1 MTELGIQ
8 TMPVFIRNRFLHIH
22 IPKCGGD
29 TISHFLRINNDPPF
43 LFIPDGSVR
52 VNGHTPQH
60 LTWKEYLKL
69 GWSPDNGFKVV
80 TLVRHPIDRV
90 ISEFRYIHSHRPD
103 LVKIAATRKTFLDAF
118 LTRDPSSQKM
128 FNNHNLGILDFL
140 ENESGQIDPI
150 IDIRSVQQMSELM
163 RSLGLPPVPETAR
176 RNVTW
181 KAKGKD
187 EKYIFLP
194 EEIERIATF
203 YSRDINWYKSN
214 FSDYGYT

>member
-1 MTELGIQ
+1 
-8 TMPVFIRNRFLHIH
+8 MPVFIRNRFLHIH

-29 TISHFLRINNDPPF
+29 SISHFLRFHDDPPF

-52 VNGHTPQH
+52 INGHTPQH

-69 GWSPDNGFKVV
+69 GWSPHNGFKVV
-80 TLVRHPIDRV
+80 TLVRHPIERV

-118 LTRDPSSQKM
+118 LTKDPASRKM
-128 FNNHNLGILDFL
+128 FDNHNLGILDFL

-150 IDIRSVQQMSELM
+150 IDIRPVHQMSDLM
-163 RSLGLPPVPETAR
+163 RSFGLPSVPETER

-181 KAKGKD
+181 KSKGKE

-194 EEIERIATF
+194 EEIERIETF
-203 YSRDINWYKSN
+203 YSRDISWYQLN
-214 FSDYGYT
+214 FPQDGYPSR